1 MSLRVIWQ
9 YVDRSITKMQVSL
22 HVKDNFF
29 QSPENYNVVRVVVIF
44 LNAGRWGGD
53 GKSGGGMMGKGTG
66 EVFVVIVKHIHYIIC
81 VPVEIYTSL

>member
-1 MSLRVIWQ
+1 MAVCGPVHHQNASLIARRRQLLSVPREVQCSMGGSYILKRGQ
-9 YVDRSITKMQVSL
+9 M
-22 HVKDNFF
+22 
-29 QSPENYNVVRVVVIF
+29 
-44 LNAGRWGGD
+44 RWD